1 MISKNTDLPTTLR
14 PAVFLDRDG
23 TITRL
28 DGYLTSPNQV
38 RLLPDVAASL
48 AKLKHAGFLCILVTN
63 QSAVGRGM
71 IKPNELDAIH
81 AELYRLLAA
90 TGAQLDAIYSCHE
103 CPTVDDETIVEH
115 PDRKP
120 GPGMLLR
127 AASELN
133 VVLSSSWM
141 IGDRLADVLAGVN
154 AGCRSIRVRTGHRYT
169 CPIRSIDCEY
179 VCKYSIKEAVE
190 FILAERSSLKHES
203 AVPQD

>member
-1 MISKNTDLPTTLR
+1 MTSEPSDLPSTLK

-28 DGYLTSPNQV
+28 DGYLTSPNQL

-48 AKLKHAGFLCILVTN
+48 AKFKQAGFLCILITN

-71 IKPNELDAIH
+71 ITVDELDAIH
-81 AELYRLLAA
+81 AELNRVLAA
-90 TGAQLDAIYSCHE
+90 GSTQLDAVYSCHE
-103 CPTVDDETIVEH
+103 CPSLDDETIVEH

-127 AASELN
+127 AARDMG
-133 VVLSSSWM
+133 VDLSRSWM
-141 IGDRLADVLAGVN
+141 IGDRLSDVLAGVN

-179 VCKYSIKEAVE
+179 VCKYSIKEAAE
-190 FILAERSSLKHES
+190 FILAERRIENG
-203 AVPQD
+203 AIANRPQ

>member
-1 MISKNTDLPTTLR
+1 MISGTSDLQSTLK

-28 DGYLTSPNQV
+28 DGYLISPNQV
-38 RLLPDVAASL
+38 RLLPDAAASL
-48 AKLKHAGFLCILVTN
+48 AKLKQTGFLCILVTN

-71 IKPNELDAIH
+71 ITTDELDTIH
-81 AELYRLLAA
+81 AELNRLLAA
-90 TGAQLDAIYSCHE
+90 AGAQLDAIYSCHE
-103 CPTVDDETIVEH
+103 CPSLDDETIVEQ

-127 AASELN
+127 AARDLG
-133 VVLSSSWM
+133 VDLSQSWM
-141 IGDRLADVLAGVN
+141 IGDRLSDVLAGVN

-179 VCKYSIKEAVE
+179 ACKYSIKEAAE
-190 FILAERSSLKHES
+190 FILAETRTKDR
-203 AVPQD
+203 AIGI